1 MGPDGVLNVM
11 SAEETK
17 TYFHLFVSAVYFTP
31 ILGALL
37 SDIWLGKFKTIVI
50 FSIINCLG
58 LFALVVDDTRL
69 GLSTGLILIAI
80 GSGFIKPCVS
90 ANVGDQFGKSNKH
103 LLEKVYGWFYFSIN
117 FGAFFSYMLIP
128 ELLDKYGARVAFS
141 VPAASMLLATIA
153 FWMGRK
159 KFVHVPAAGIGFIK
173 ETFSGEGIKAIG
185 KLSIIYAFL
194 AMFWALFDQ
203 GDSSWIIQADKMNR
217 HWLGHE
223 WLPPQIM
230 AANPL
235 MIMILIPIFS
245 YAIYPAINKV
255 FRLTPLRKI
264 SIGLFV
270 AALAF
275 VIPAWIETQISEV
288 RYNDVPIGDIVLY
301 GTSTNDLRIDFDSD
315 AANGAAVGALL
326 KAIQFNNSS
335 EDPNTTSRTARI
347 TLYDGSG
354 SSDDNDVTI
363 TVANSNDV
371 PVISN
376 VNVDN
381 RNYNGGYLLIHRQAN
396 FTDNDTLS
404 IDTNSD
410 GDADITTG
418 IGSRDKPSIGW
429 LVLACLIITSAE
441 VMVSI
446 TCLEFSYT
454 QAPKKMKS
462 LIMAMAPVSLQ
473 VPAISGSL

>member
-1 MGPDGVLNVM
+1 MGPGGVLNVM
-11 SAEETK
+11 SDEETK
-17 TYFHLFVSAVYFTP
+17 FYFHLFVSAVYFTP
-31 ILGALL
+31 ILGALI

-58 LFALVVDDTRL
+58 LLALVIDDTRI
-69 GLSTGLILIAI
+69 GLFTGLTLIAI
-80 GSGFIKPCVS
+80 GSGAIKPCVS
-90 ANVGDQFGKSNKH
+90 ANVGDQFGKTNKH
-103 LLEKVYGWFYFSIN
+103 LLAKVYGWFYFSIN

-159 KFVHVPAAGIGFIK
+159 RFVHAPPGGIGFIK

-185 KLSIIYAFL
+185 KLSIIYAFT

-203 GDSSWIIQADKMNR
+203 MDSSWILQANDMNR
-217 HWLGHE
+217 NWLGHE

-245 YAIYPAINKV
+245 YAIYPAINKI

-270 AALAF
+270 AALTY
-275 VIPAWIETQISEV
+275 VVSAWIET
-288 RYNDVPIGDIVLY
+288 RIGA
-301 GTSTNDLRIDFDSD
+301 G
-315 AANGAAVGALL
+315 
-326 KAIQFNNSS
+326 
-335 EDPNTTSRTARI
+335 E
-347 TLYDGSG
+347 
-354 SSDDNDVTI
+354 
-363 TVANSNDV
+363 
-371 PVISN
+371 
-376 VNVDN
+376 
-381 RNYNGGYLLIHRQAN
+381 
-396 FTDNDTLS
+396 
-404 IDTNSD
+404 
-410 GDADITTG
+410 
-418 IGSRDKPSIGW
+418 KPSIGW

-462 LIMAMAPVSLQ
+462 FIMAVFLLSISLGNLFTAGVNFFIQNEDGSSKLAGASYFWFFALMMFLTAVIFVPVAALYKEKAYIQ
-473 VPAISGSL
+473 DEEAAT